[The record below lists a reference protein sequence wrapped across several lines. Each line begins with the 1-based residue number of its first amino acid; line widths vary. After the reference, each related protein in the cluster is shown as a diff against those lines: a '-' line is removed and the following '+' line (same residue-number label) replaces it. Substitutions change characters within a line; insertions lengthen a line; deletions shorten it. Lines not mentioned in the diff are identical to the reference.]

1 MQEGPQAAA
10 LPAGGQQQIGWRA
23 EDEWMDEYRAAESQ
37 STRDTNA
44 PSARPG
50 LAPEEEALIQVTR
63 YVDSDWVLHVQWREL
78 VSRIS

>member
-1 MQEGPQAAA
+1 MQEGLQAVA
-10 LPAGGQQQIGWRA
+10 LTAGGQQQIGWRA
-23 EDEWMDEYRAAESQ
+23 DDEWMDEYRAADSQ

-44 PSARPG
+44 SSARPG

-63 YVDSDWVLHVQWREL
+63 YVDADWVLHLRWREP